1 MQVRPTGPGPTKMG
15 LPSVCLLVITF
26 SKLPFLPNLSKLLF
40 TKQTDTVENVT
51 HAPQGRGGGRHG
63 QGILINE
70 RTNFKFSRTVTF
82 DFPSPRHLGSCFL
95 FLF

>member
-1 MQVRPTGPGPTKMG
+1 MQHTKFQPEIFLNQDNILKCVHKCEIIESTRAGRGGLARAEGARGGRAGTG
-15 LPSVCLLVITF
+15 
-26 SKLPFLPNLSKLLF
+26 
-40 TKQTDTVENVT
+40 
-51 HAPQGRGGGRHG
+51 GGGRHG

-95 FLF
+95 FLL